1 MKHAKLHFFLA
12 LIMALSAISATAY
25 DFEVDGIYYNR
36 TSSYTAEV
44 TYNSIGEYLGTYNGR
59 VVIPN
64 NVIYNGRNYVVTAI
78 GDSAFC
84 QSNVRKV
91 SIPETINS
99 IGYAAFSRLRRPIE
113 IICLPIMPPDM
124 EEAFIDNGGPSAYNC
139 EEFPFDIF
147 EIDGLYDGEYCDD
160 YSVHFCGGYSIVLYV
175 PSEAYQSY
183 KDFNDSHLYFNWIY
197 GYDWEK
203 TPAPPGTIQ
212 TTYSA
217 DRLVGITA
225 TFTPNDNCKLY
236 TMACYRGL
244 RLWWPMNVGYEENES
259 GEVTIS
265 LSYSYEVVEGP
276 PAIYSFCIYAVEDG
290 KLPSDNLM
298 SSYDYPCSN
307 GLWPPY
313 NNIYF
318 DFMKSGICY
327 RYSWYAND
335 EVHVASS
342 KYSDYDGPLYEYV
355 EYSGDIVIPSTVQ
368 SYSVTGVDYSASGF
382 WDAFEDCV
390 KLTGV
395 SLPNTVKE
403 MNWSSF
409 MGCSNLKRMILPV
422 TVNNYYF
429 SDYYS
434 ENCLTC
440 ELESLYFTGDG
451 DWNSGPLP
459 SVDTLNIGSGVT
471 GVEYMNVNPKT
482 IYSYATTPPVCSG
495 KGEDDYPSFTGYD
508 AELHVP
514 VSSLA
519 AYVTAPY
526 WCNFTNII
534 GDIVPISDFSLAQDS
549 VEILKGSQYT
559 LDPIITPANVVPD
572 TIIWQSTNKDVAT
585 VKDGV
590 VTAVGTG
597 ECEIQ
602 AICQGKFVVCRVF
615 VTEILSTE
623 VALDHKNATMEVG
636 ESLQLSATILP
647 ANTTNKTIYWSTS
660 NSRIATVNGN
670 GLVTAIAPGTVAV
683 TASTRDGSN
692 LSASCTVVVTDRL
705 SDYDNFLSLNDVE
718 AFHGD
723 TIVIPVA
730 MTNADQIVS
739 FQTDILIPEG
749 LELVQ
754 EDGEYLIEP
763 SDRMTRTHSIMSND
777 VSSGA
782 IRVMCYSSNYK
793 PFTGNSGDDLFYI
806 TVKVTDDAKGDYIIQ
821 LKNTLFTTSD
831 FEEIAAP
838 DVAAI
843 LNVKAYLSGDVN
855 GSGVVTVTDV
865 VLTAQFVLEQ
875 NPQPFIF
882 EAADVNTDGDISV
895 TDVTRIAWMVLNPSQ
910 NAPRRAPA
918 MWNNGDCMS
927 AEAITL
933 KSGETRKVSILLDNA
948 MAYTAFQ
955 LDLMLPDGLTVGNF
969 QLTDRAGGHA
979 FAVNS
984 LGDGDLRALCYSPAL
999 DVISGHQGTLLTFD
1013 VTAST
1018 TIEGPIVVKDIEL
1031 VTPDCQTALL
1041 DGFAIGVNS
1050 TTSKSELNGPKVI
1063 AYIDYYNLFGQ
1074 RIERP
1079 ASGVT
1084 LVVITYT
1091 DGTRTTSKIIK

>member
-12 LIMALSAISATAY
+12 IIMALSAISATAY

-36 TSSYTAEV
+36 ASSNTAEV
-44 TYNSIGEYLGTYNGR
+44 TCGPYNFNNYKWSI
-59 VVIPN
+59 VIPSS
-64 NVIYNGRNYVVTAI
+64 VTYDGVNYTITAI
-78 GDSAFC
+78 GDSAFYG
-84 QSNVRKV
+84 SFNDLYKTAEVT
-91 SIPETINS
+91 IPETITL
-99 IGYAAFSRLRRPIE
+99 IGKGAFTGTGGFKL
-113 IICLPIMPPDM
+113 ICLATIPPEMDG
-124 EEAFIDNGGPSAYNC
+124 AFEVLNENDFFGLP
-139 EEFPFDIF
+139 
-147 EIDGLYDGEYCDD
+147 LYDIYYGD
-160 YSVHFCGGYSIVLYV
+160 YLLSSGYVSHPSPILYV
-175 PSEAYQSY
+175 PSEAYQRY
-183 KDFNDSHLYFNWIY
+183 KEFNENHHYFHWIF
-197 GYDWEK
+197 GYDWDV
-203 TPAPPGTIQ
+203 TAAPTVEYDFS
-212 TTYSA
+212 YSLGRPYA
-217 DRLVGITA
+217 
-225 TFTPNDNCKLY
+225 CKLTIKRNEDCEIIHDSY
-236 TMACYRGL
+236 FRG
-244 RLWWPMNVGYEENES
+244 WGYSCWHE
-259 GEVTIS
+259 
-265 LSYSYEVVEGP
+265 YHY
-276 PAIYSFCIYAVEDG
+276 
-290 KLPSDNLM
+290 
-298 SSYDYPCSN
+298 SSYDTVWSESLDYEYIGEYDRCYQYLIRCVAIAEGKQPSVIIIGN
-307 GLWPPY
+307 DEEYSYDDGLTYGFGLCPPFDCD
-313 NNIYF
+313 F
-318 DFMKSGICY
+318 DFEEAGICY
-327 RYSWYAND
+327 YGGGAGIGDEIVLSDDVWVSSGKFFDPLDFYVDGRQHRYVS
-335 EVHVASS
+335 
-342 KYSDYDGPLYEYV
+342 
-355 EYSGDIVIPSTVQ
+355 YSGDIVAPTKVRGHNVVGL
-368 SYSVTGVDYSASGF
+368 SYPFVDCSDMTS
-382 WDAFEDCV
+382 
-390 KLTGV
+390 L
-395 SLPNTVKE
+395 SLPVGMDGYLEIDNCT
-403 MNWSSF
+403 S
-409 MGCSNLKRMILPV
+409 LKRLILPV
-422 TVNNYYF
+422 NIQID
-429 SDYYS
+429 SH
-434 ENCLTC
+434 ENC
-440 ELESLYFTGDG
+440 ELETVYYTG
-451 DWNSGPLP
+451 SGVNGWGLP
-459 SVDTLNIGSGVT
+459 SSVQNLYIGSGVT
-471 GVEYMNVNPKT
+471 GINSLYVNPT
-482 IYSYATTPPVCSG
+482 IIYSYATTPPICEDSYD
-495 KGEDDYPSFTGYD
+495 DDYEGPFSGYD

-549 VEILKGSQYT
+549 VEILKGSQFT

-615 VTEILSTE
+615 VNEILATE
-623 VALDHKNATMEVG
+623 VMLDYKNAQMEVG
-636 ESLQLSATILP
+636 ESLQLSATVLP

-670 GLVTAIAPGTVAV
+670 GLVTAIAPGTVTV

-705 SDYDNFLSLNDVE
+705 SDYGNYLSLNDVE

-730 MTNADQIVS
+730 MTNMDHIVS
-739 FQTDILIPEG
+739 FQTDILLPEG

-763 SDRMTRTHSIMSND
+763 SSRMTRTHSIMSND

-838 DVAAI
+838 NVAAL

-865 VLTAQFVLEQ
+865 VLTAQYVMEQ

-882 EAADVNTDGDISV
+882 EAADVNADGDITV
-895 TDVTRIAWMVLNPSQ
+895 TDVTRIAWMVLNPTQ

-918 MWNNGDCMS
+918 MWNNGDRMR

-933 KSGETRKVSILLDNA
+933 KPGETRKVSILLDNA

-955 LDLMLPDGLTVGNF
+955 LDLMLPDGLTAGNY

-979 FAVNS
+979 LAVNS
-984 LGDGDLRALCYSPAL
+984 LCNGNHRALCYSPLL
-999 DVISGHQGTLLTFD
+999 DVISGDQGTLLTFD
-1013 VTAST
+1013 VTAIT
-1018 TIEGPIVVKDIEL
+1018 TIEGPIIVKDIEL
-1031 VTPDCQTALL
+1031 VTPDCQTVLL

-1050 TTSKSELNGPKVI
+1050 TTSMNELNAPKVI

-1091 DGTRTTSKIIK
+1091 DGTRTTSKVIK

>member
-1 MKHAKLHFFLA
+1 MKQAKLHFFLV

-36 TSSYTAEV
+36 TSSNTAEV
-44 TYNSIGEYLGTYNGR
+44 SFASSYHGEPI
-59 VVIPN
+59 VIPST
-64 NVIYNGRNYVVTAI
+64 VAFNGQNYIVTAI
-78 GDSAFC
+78 GDSAFY
-84 QSNVRKV
+84 SSDV
-91 SIPETINS
+91 SDVTIPETIS
-99 IGYAAFSRLRRPIE
+99 LIGKDAFMGIYGGFKLTCLATTPPKMEGAFEDLSEFGTGGVPIYDRYYD
-113 IICLPIMPPDM
+113 IWGI
-124 EEAFIDNGGPSAYNC
+124 AYNYTG
-139 EEFPFDIF
+139 PP
-147 EIDGLYDGEYCDD
+147 
-160 YSVHFCGGYSIVLYV
+160 SPTLYV

-183 KDFNDSHLYFNWIY
+183 KELNDNYHYFHWIF
-197 GYDWEK
+197 GIEWEK
-203 TPAPPGTIQ
+203 TAAPTLNYDYSYSLDR
-212 TTYSA
+212 TTACNITFERNEECKIIFDCLY
-217 DRLVGITA
+217 RRVGYMSWWQYGYYDNDTVL
-225 TFTPNDNCKLY
+225 FLTPVFDDNCFSFIIRCVAIAEGKQPSVIIIGNDEY
-236 TMACYRGL
+236 GFGL
-244 RLWWPMNVGYEENES
+244 C
-259 GEVTIS
+259 
-265 LSYSYEVVEGP
+265 P
-276 PAIYSFCIYAVEDG
+276 PFDCD
-290 KLPSDNLM
+290 
-298 SSYDYPCSN
+298 
-307 GLWPPY
+307 
-313 NNIYF
+313 F
-318 DFMKSGICY
+318 DFEEAGICY
-327 RYSWYAND
+327 YGGGDGIGDGIVLDDNVRVTSGKYIDPLEWYLNWEDRQHRYVS
-335 EVHVASS
+335 
-342 KYSDYDGPLYEYV
+342 
-355 EYSGDIVIPSTVQ
+355 YSGDIVIPTKVHGC
-368 SYSVTGVDYSASGF
+368 TVDYVYDDTFSGCS
-382 WDAFEDCV
+382 DMTS
-390 KLTGV
+390 L
-395 SLPNTVKE
+395 SLPASCCT
-403 MNWSSF
+403 SF
-409 MGCSNLKRMILPV
+409 LNLFGCTGLKRMLLPV
-422 TVNNYYF
+422 GCGFSLGYYDDVNAYVNDCDLNMVYFYGDGILGYYF
-429 SDYYS
+429 ERPDRVK
-434 ENCLTC
+434 
-440 ELESLYFTGDG
+440 SLY
-451 DWNSGPLP
+451 L
-459 SVDTLNIGSGVT
+459 GSGVT
-471 GVEYMNVNPKT
+471 GIDKLNINPTT
-482 IYSYATTPPVCSG
+482 IYSYATTPPVC
-495 KGEDDYPSFTGYD
+495 EDLYDEVYEGPFPVYD

-549 VEILKGSQYT
+549 VDVLKGSQFT

-590 VTAVGTG
+590 VTAVGIG

-602 AICQGKFVVCRVF
+602 AICQGKFVVCCVF
-615 VTEILSTE
+615 VNEILATE
-623 VALDHKNATMEVG
+623 VMLDHKNAQMEVG

-843 LNVKAYLSGDVN
+843 LNVKAYQSGDVN